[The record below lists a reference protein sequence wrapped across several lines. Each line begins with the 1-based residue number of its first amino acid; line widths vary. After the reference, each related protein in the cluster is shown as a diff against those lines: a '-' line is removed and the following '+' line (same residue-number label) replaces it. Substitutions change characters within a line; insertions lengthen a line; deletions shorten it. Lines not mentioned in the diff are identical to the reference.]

1 MAVNTVIFGIMTYFY
16 KYVDNTPAGQHLA
29 SLDSDKEALVKS
41 SEGAGPNPL
50 ADNEK
55 NRE

>member
-16 KYVDNTPAGQHLA
+16 KYVDNTPAGQRLA